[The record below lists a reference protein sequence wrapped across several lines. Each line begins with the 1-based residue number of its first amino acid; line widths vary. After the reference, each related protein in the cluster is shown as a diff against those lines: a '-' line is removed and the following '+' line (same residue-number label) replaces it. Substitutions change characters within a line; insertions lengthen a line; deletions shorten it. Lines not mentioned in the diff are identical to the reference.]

1 MQSPAFVTDVTAH
14 IYPDSA
20 GYHYCKLLSPARIME
35 WIYVDGLRRNDRA
48 ADHPFRPD
56 IKGEKEVE
64 EEVVPNKPLLLRG
77 GAGTGL
83 QEQ

>member
-1 MQSPAFVTDVTAH
+1 MVTDVTAH

-20 GYHYCKLLSPARIME
+20 GFHYCKLLSPARIME

-48 ADHPFRPD
+48 TEHPFRPD
-56 IKGEKEVE
+56 QHGGGEGE
-64 EEVVPNKPLLLRG
+64 EEREEDAKPWLLRG
-77 GAGTGL
+77 GAGAVA